1 MTLTLLHRYTE
12 ALAHSP
18 NHQLR
23 VTLLLN
29 RAQAS
34 LQQGNWVSAYADCA
48 DLLSLSSSPYALSET
63 TATPVA
69 DLSQKDTEKA
79 LYRAAR
85 ALYALSVYNASLPL
99 LESLLKSAP
108 SNKDAQS
115 LSNKTRQRIR
125 EGEEGKY
132 DWAALLKEARTPTP
146 RVDVEDYVGPVQL
159 AYGNVSERKCW
170 RTSRDVKA
178 GELLLASKAL
188 TVLYPSDLSSA
199 GESEGRG
206 GMVFDATRALLG
218 GSEGWEL
225 TRRIAEAVSADPNGT
240 LVQLA
245 MGLAKDAV
253 VYDSRLGEEV
263 RAEGEGVQVVDERAV
278 IDMYVLLISHYHA
291 PNLIFFSSH
300 KGTLSILSDQRIR
313 CPFHR
318 FRPFFLHPHSNPLD
332 SHSTRQLPCLTYL
345 THACQILRYPT
356 SLISASS
363 VQPSPSLA
371 ENRSP
376 SLASSQGRLGKSD
389 GRN

>member
-1 MTLTLLHRYTE
+1 MHRYTE

-63 TATPVA
+63 TSPTTAAPVA

-188 TVLYPSDLSSA
+188 TVLYPTDLSSA

-240 LVQLA
+240 RVQIA
-245 MGLAKDAV
+245 MGLAKDAA

-263 RAEGEGVQVVDERAV
+263 RGEGEGVQVVDERAV
-278 IDMYVLLISHYHA
+278 IDMYVLLISHYCT
-291 PNLIFFSSH
+291 LILFFFLL
-300 KGTLSILSDQRIR
+300 KGTFSILSDQCIR
-313 CPFHR
+313 YPFHR

-332 SHSTRQLPCLTYL
+332 SHSTRQLPCRTYL
-345 THACQILRYPT
+345 TRASQILRYPT

>member
-1 MTLTLLHRYTE
+1 MLRYTE

-115 LSNKTRQRIR
+115 LFNKTRQRIR

-146 RVDVEDYVGPVQL
+146 RVDVADYVGPVQL

-188 TVLYPSDLSSA
+188 TVLYPTDLSSA

-240 LVQLA
+240 RVQIA
-245 MGLAKDAV
+245 MGLAKDAA

-263 RAEGEGVQVVDERAV
+263 RGEGEGVQVVDERAV
-278 IDMYVLLISHYHA
+278 IDMYVLLISHYCT
-291 PNLIFFSSH
+291 LILFFFLL
-300 KGTLSILSDQRIR
+300 KGTFSILSDQCIR
-313 CPFHR
+313 YPFHR

-345 THACQILRYPT
+345 THACQMLRYPT
-356 SLISASS
+356 SLTSASY